1 MLILEICNLKTFQFD
16 NIHNI
21 ILSSLFQIVT
31 EAMSAAS
38 RRSNGADT
46 FLFYS
51 KWPLSQQPLTAY
63 MNSNGYLVLI
73 F

>member
-38 RRSNGADT
+38 RGSNGADT
-46 FLFYS
+46 SLILF
-51 KWPLSQQPLTAY
+51 
-63 MNSNGYLVLI
+63 
-73 F
+73 